1 MVLAKIKIEKPR
13 KRIKKKTK
21 RIKIENLKNDEAKER
36 LKEIIAE
43 KRQEARHEEQIVE
56 EEWKF
61 FKETVIKAAEEV
73 AGVKVNYGTKKK
85 CIPWWNPQVREA
97 VTSKMKAFRRWMKT
111 RQQEDRVAYEE
122 KRKEIK
128 RKAKEDVWRNIG
140 KDLLED
146 SKGTRKLLY
155 SMAKN
160 YRKGTKETSFAIK
173 DKEGNIVTESEGIA
187 ERWSEYF
194 EELLNVEG
202 EEEHEEQEQEEQQQE
217 VEMDE
222 INIEEMK
229 KELQFMK
236 NGKAPGED
244 EIAIEIIKA
253 GGPEIIEWLTEI
265 FILACRNE
273 TTPEDWGLGIICP
286 LFKKGK
292 QRGMCQL

>member
-1 MVLAKIKIEKPR
+1 M
-13 KRIKKKTK
+13 
-21 RIKIENLKNDEAKER
+21 
-36 LKEIIAE
+36 
-43 KRQEARHEEQIVE
+43 
-56 EEWKF
+56 
-61 FKETVIKAAEEV
+61 
-73 AGVKVNYGTKKK
+73 
-85 CIPWWNPQVREA
+85 
-97 VTSKMKAFRRWMKT
+97 
-111 RQQEDRVAYEE
+111 
-122 KRKEIK
+122 
-128 RKAKEDVWRNIG
+128 
-140 KDLLED
+140 
-146 SKGTRKLLY
+146 
-155 SMAKN
+155 
-160 YRKGTKETSFAIK
+160 
-173 DKEGNIVTESEGIA
+173 TESEGIA

-286 LFKKGK
+286 LFKKGNK
-292 QRGMCQL
+292 GECANYRGVTLLSHIGKLFERILERRLRNIVEGKLGQWQHGFIKTGERNNRSDIHYENHLRKKVGME